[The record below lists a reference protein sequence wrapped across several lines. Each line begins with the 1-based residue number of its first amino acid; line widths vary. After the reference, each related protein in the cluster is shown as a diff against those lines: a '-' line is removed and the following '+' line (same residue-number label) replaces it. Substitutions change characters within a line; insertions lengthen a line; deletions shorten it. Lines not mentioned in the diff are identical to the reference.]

1 MRLQKGDSNMQ
12 FQLQFITDE
21 LPQTPVHI
29 NQRTAVRGVIHYQ
42 NKILMVQTNRGDYKF
57 PGGGMEEGETEKE
70 TLLREITEETGY
82 TDIDKR
88 APGVQDDYEEKLG
101 FHGTFVTVEEA
112 YQSNLSLLKR
122 EQKKMH
128 DFLQK
133 AYIAQMDQKIKE
145 QVTFAPEIPWLE
157 RETQVLYKLNRT
169 LVEKIADAVR
179 ECGKIMLDA
188 VRTADMVETKEGHAN
203 FVTVYDKKVQETLRK
218 KLLEILPEAV
228 FVGEE
233 DDVHASIKK
242 GFAFIV
248 DPIDGTTNFIKDY
261 HVSAISVGLAKDG
274 EKYIGV
280 VYNPYL
286 DEMFTAERGKG
297 AFLNGRPIHVS
308 RNPLSEGIVLFG
320 TAPYYEELSKKSF
333 QMAYAYFKKALDV
346 RRSGSAAIDLCS
358 IAAGRA
364 ELYFELRLSPW
375 DFAAGALIV
384 EEAGGVVTTVEGG
397 AVTLG
402 QKCSVL
408 ATNGRC
414 GRLE

>member
-1 MRLQKGDSNMQ
+1 MPFTINIK
-12 FQLQFITDE
+12 E
-21 LPQTPVHI
+21 PQTLNVSYGKSEI
-29 NQRTAVRGVIHYQ
+29 IEAASVYNA
-42 NKILMVQTNRGDYKF
+42 
-57 PGGGMEEGETEKE
+57 GEHTFSSEK
-70 TLLREITEETGY
+70 
-82 TDIDKR
+82 DS
-88 APGVQDDYEEKLG
+88 
-101 FHGTFVTVEEA
+101 VTV
-112 YQSNLSLLKR
+112 SNDGSITV
-122 EQKKMH
+122 QGFT
-128 DFLQK
+128 DS
-133 AYIAQMDQKIKE
+133 KIYM
-145 QVTFAPEIPWLE
+145 T
-157 RETQVLYKLNRT
+157 
-169 LVEKIADAVR
+169 
-179 ECGKIMLDA
+179 GK
-188 VRTADMVETKEGHAN
+188 N
-203 FVTVYDKKVQETLRK
+203 
-218 KLLEILPEAV
+218 
-228 FVGEE
+228 
-233 DDVHASIKK
+233 
-242 GFAFIV
+242 
-248 DPIDGTTNFIKDY
+248 
-261 HVSAISVGLAKDG
+261 G